1 MSSKPENRENGAE
14 EDPGEKPLPRCSC
27 GIEIA
32 RAREMCPERDC
43 FYK

>member
-1 MSSKPENRENGAE
+1 MSSEPNDEENGT
-14 EDPGEKPLPRCSC
+14 EDDAGDEPRPRCTC

>member
-1 MSSKPENRENGAE
+1 MSNELNDGENATAGDVR
-14 EDPGEKPLPRCSC
+14 EKPRPRCTC

>member
-1 MSSKPENRENGAE
+1 MSTKTEDGQNRAE
-14 EDPGEKPLPRCSC
+14 DDTNEKPRPRCSC

-32 RAREMCPERDC
+32 RAHEMCPERDC